1 MGMMNLGALGGPSS
15 STVNVATGRIV
26 IDTTQ
31 IRHAVTEMQ
40 RYSKQMAETMVVMN
54 NNVIGL
60 TRSLESMSNKTKSVT
75 NSQKEFL
82 NIQNLIAASFAPAA
96 LKISNNFARLEFI
109 MKRLVGNQK
118 DAQEEMRRLKAFSE
132 EVNQPYEEILHSATT
147 LLPLLKGTNVELQDA
162 VSLAIRLSELDPMQG
177 ISGASIAIR
186 EFLSGEYLSLVR
198 RFELD
203 RSKLREIVDV
213 SGNDPVKRL
222 TLLNQYMTEIG
233 YGPDMLKEME
243 AAGIG
248 TFDSM
253 TDSIKQMIDKGFRPL
268 RDDYILPT
276 LRFIRDMAR
285 EMDKLD
291 PAFLT
296 GLVGAA
302 SILSAGNALRFVPAL
317 APVANAAVPLAAGYG
332 AVEGTIAAARYA
344 ANRGGD
350 IGGLSRFKGMSQDE
364 ARKTIGD
371 DLKTALKVLGFYL
384 LEMAKDFAVLHI
396 KLVNFFMNI
405 GDTLSTVDDLFVNG
419 FKSLLDQLQLAM
431 LTFSVNFL
439 NSTKS
444 LFAGL
449 ADIKIEILGKE
460 FKPFEFLEDL
470 TSPIDRLLDNFN
482 TDLENVKTQAEES
495 GDAFSDSWNNF
506 KEAIK
511 DSVELTEE
519 QQAVIDSIFTDTQRH
534 LLGLYGAVE
543 QFDMANIIA
552 GFDGLK
558 DSMTL
563 PTGVDFTDK
572 QIELYD
578 DYLNKIEDLEENS
591 NEKRLEAEE
600 DFIKDMADL
609 ESEYQEDV
617 KKKTEDFNLTE
628 KRNHEDY
635 LRDRQAILDDSDAK
649 EQNSIISHYRKVE
662 EIQNNARDKELEA
675 TQDYWDKI
683 EELTKQYYFD
693 LSEAAGD
700 LDVSKVISLQRK
712 FTLDRDNLTDSYND
726 ELSEIEATRIKRI
739 EEEKLTL
746 KQISDE
752 NRKAREEKLK
762 ELDEEERI
770 RKERAA
776 EDFRIEQERMAEEHS
791 QEMDVRRQQYDE
803 TLKELQDNL
812 EQQKQTLLDNFIET
826 FNDLVTE
833 AGQSQDMLLETA
845 KDGARD
851 IEAEFRK
858 FWKNLKDT
866 ITNQGS
872 NRGGLGSIQIGAS
885 NAANVSAFRRPTTTF
900 ATGGRMFSSGFAF
913 LENDEHILRPD
924 AARMA
929 RSIFGSE
936 ITPGSIQ
943 SAFNSRQMQFH
954 FNNENHFGDI
964 GKLSISQIENLFDSV
979 SKRNIEEFLAS
990 AVGKI

>member
-1 MGMMNLGALGGPSS
+1 MMNLGALGGPSS
-15 STVNVATGRIV
+15 STTNVATGRIV

-54 NNVIGL
+54 NNVVGL

-82 NIQNLIAASFAPAA
+82 SIQNLIAASFAPSA

-203 RSKLREIVDV
+203 RSKLREIVDE

-222 TLLNQYMTEIG
+222 MLLNQYMTEIG

-268 RDDYILPT
+268 RDEYILPT

-296 GLVGAA
+296 SLVGAA
-302 SILSAGNALRFVPAL
+302 SILSAGSALRFVPAL

-332 AVEGTIAAARYA
+332 AVEGTIGVARIA
-344 ANRGGD
+344 ANQGYD
-350 IGGLSRFKGMSQDE
+350 IGGLDRFKGKSQDE
-364 ARKTIGD
+364 ARDIVKK
-371 DLKTALKVLGFYL
+371 DLQMALQIVSFYL
-384 LEMAKDFAVLHI
+384 LEFAKDFVEFHLRLINVVKNMPQIFVDFGNLLIDSVKLASARMELILQQTALIITTLIDKLFTALKDI
-396 KLVNFFMNI
+396 KFDKFGVKFEPFKDLGDISKNLVENI
-405 GDTLSTVDDLFVNG
+405 GADVEATQKEVDDLTESFNNSRE
-419 FKSLLDQLQLAM
+419 SL
-431 LTFSVNFL
+431 
-439 NSTKS
+439 K
-444 LFAGL
+444 
-449 ADIKIEILGKE
+449 
-460 FKPFEFLEDL
+460 
-470 TSPIDRLLDNFN
+470 N
-482 TDLENVKTQAEES
+482 TAE
-495 GDAFSDSWNNF
+495 A
-506 KEAIK
+506 
-511 DSVELTEE
+511 SVELTEGQE
-519 QQAVIDSIFTDTQRH
+519 GVLGMFDDLQKTIMGLVSASGKANEAIKNAIVGMDGVVDSFS
-534 LLGLYGAVE
+534 LPGL
-543 QFDMANIIA
+543 
-552 GFDGLK
+552 
-558 DSMTL
+558 
-563 PTGVDFTDK
+563 DFTDK
-572 QIELYD
+572 QVELYD
-578 DYLNKIEDLEENS
+578 DYLKKVEDLEENS
-591 NEKRLEAEE
+591 NEKRLEAES
-600 DFIKDMADL
+600 DFTKDMAEL
-609 ESEYQEDV
+609 ESEYQEDI

-635 LRDRQAILDDSDAK
+635 LRDRQAVLDDSDAK

-662 EIQNNARDKELEA
+662 EIQNDARDKELEA

-776 EDFRIEQERMAEEHS
+776 EDFRIEQERMAEEHN

-812 EQQKQTLLDNFIET
+812 EQQKQTLLDNFIEA

-833 AGQSQDMLLETA
+833 AGQSQDMLLQTT

-872 NRGGLGSIQIGAS
+872 NRGGLGSIQTGAS
-885 NAANVSAFRRPTTTF
+885 NAANISAFRRPTTTF
-900 ATGGRMFSSGFAF
+900 ATGGRMFSSGLAF